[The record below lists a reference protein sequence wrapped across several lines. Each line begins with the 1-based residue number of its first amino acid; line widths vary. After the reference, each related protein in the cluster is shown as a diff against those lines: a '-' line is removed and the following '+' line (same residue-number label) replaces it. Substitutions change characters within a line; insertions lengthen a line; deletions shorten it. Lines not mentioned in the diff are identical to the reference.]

1 MRDFF
6 SECGTWGIMEGD
18 CLERLQELPE
28 GCADLVLID
37 PPYGTIK
44 GLDLHNW
51 TAETTAW
58 DDALE
63 AGELMR
69 NCARLLRRNGR
80 AVVFS
85 QEPYSSQLGIRAWD
99 NLAFNYRMIWRK
111 NTFGNGKSAK
121 KAPVSYYEDILVFT
135 QKYDL
140 GVNLHPLRSY
150 YRELAAAAGLDANRA
165 AQLLGNRSAEHAFR
179 FDSSQFAN
187 CSQATYSRL
196 VEVAGLDRVEGFLP
210 WEEVARIDAE
220 FKARTAATFHLPE
233 GKGHRGNVL
242 EFPKEAKSYH
252 PTQKPVALLVEILET
267 FTNPGDLV
275 VDFTMGS
282 GSTGVACL
290 KTGRRFVGVEKAQKH
305 FETAQWRIS
314 TAWEE
319 SGYV

>member
-6 SECGTWGIMEGD
+6 TDCGTWGIMEGD

-44 GLDLHNW
+44 GLD
-51 TAETTAW
+51 
-58 DDALE
+58 
-63 AGELMR
+63 
-69 NCARLLRRNGR
+69 
-80 AVVFS
+80 
-85 QEPYSSQLGIRAWD
+85 
-99 NLAFNYRMIWRK
+99 
-111 NTFGNGKSAK
+111 
-121 KAPVSYYEDILVFT
+121 
-135 QKYDL
+135 
-140 GVNLHPLRSY
+140 
-150 YRELAAAAGLDANRA
+150 ANRA
-165 AQLLGNRSAEHAFR
+165 AQLLGNRSAEHAFC

-187 CSQATYSRL
+187 CSQATYARL
-196 VEVAGLDRVEGFLP
+196 VELVGLDQVDGFLP

-220 FKARTAATFHLPE
+220 FKTQTAPTFHLPE

-242 EFPKEAKSYH
+242 EFAKEAKSYH

-290 KTGRRFVGVEKAQKH
+290 KTGRRFVGVEKAQKY
-305 FETAQWRIS
+305 FETAQRRIS

-319 SGYV
+319 ST